1 MDQNE
6 PLVLKVMRLRRPHAE
21 APTPLATFDGHG
33 VCPDD
38 APKLL
43 LPMSLTQSLVG
54 EPFTG
59 YLNLAN
65 YSAVTVSNVL
75 LKVKL
80 QIGPSSEYILFD
92 NSASP
97 SLNIEPGD
105 FFDTDVEHD
114 IRDAGTYVLTC
125 HVSYSMPS
133 VPEPCTFKRSY
144 RFPALQPFAVTHR
157 VVQFDTRLLIEC
169 SVENATV
176 GRIYLTS
183 VQMDCRD
190 GFEASL
196 LDGVPSSATSSSLP
210 YLLKPRGAHSLVFT
224 VTPKSDKV
232 DAAFVR
238 DLDVVGNLVL
248 GWRIP
253 DGPAGRVECHQIK
266 VKACDTPVLDMCVVS
281 CPKQVSVE
289 VPFQL
294 DVQIVN
300 RTARAADPSLVF
312 DLHTMKDV
320 RVHGTT
326 QHAAGRLEPYSSTRV
341 PLHLLVSKPGLHELK
356 GVSLLDE
363 LTHAR
368 CEFGVLCDIL
378 AF

>member
-43 LPMSLTQSLVG
+43 LPMSLT
-54 EPFTG
+54 G

-65 YSAVTVSNVL
+65 YSAVTVSNVV

-183 VQMDCRD
+183 VQMDCKD

-238 DLDVVGNLVL
+238 DIDVVGNLVL